1 MNTKKFENMKSWT
14 EAEVTNFE
22 RMLKDES
29 ESVAREMDEQ
39 ANMLR
44 AGRKIYSTDAQNM
57 LGRMN
62 RLYELQSDLDAAIK
76 RMELLNTIEEE

>member
-1 MNTKKFENMKSWT
+1 
-14 EAEVTNFE
+14 
-22 RMLKDES
+22 MLKDES